1 MINLT
6 NVTKNYGKNKGI
18 TDFTFSFEKG
28 NVYGLIGPNG
38 AGKTTL
44 IKCMTNFIYKQKGT
58 IKKDFKNANTLKNI
72 AYMPEFNFLIPGSV
86 KNNIDFF
93 TLTYND
99 VDKDVLQSILD
110 AFNIGLKDGVKN
122 LSTGQSKALRFALTA
137 SRRTAVYLF
146 DEPFS
151 GLDVMTRKKIVTQI
165 IKTIPIEEAC
175 VIISS
180 HELHDMDQLLDT
192 VVVIDQSQL
201 LTAKNVDAIK
211 QGNQSLYDWFINQF

>member
-1 MINLT
+1 MISLT

-18 TDFTFSFEKG
+18 SDFSYTFEKG

-44 IKCMTNFIYKQKGT
+44 LKCITNFIYKQVGT
-58 IKKDFKNANTLKNI
+58 IKKDFKQPNTLKNI

-99 VDKDVLQSILD
+99 TDKDILQSILD
-110 AFNIGLKDGVKN
+110 AFGIDLKHNVKN

-151 GLDVMTRKKIVTQI
+151 GLDVITRKKIVTQI
-165 IKTIPIEEAC
+165 IKSIPIEESC

-192 VVVIDQSQL
+192 VVVIDQSHL
-201 LTAKNVDAIK
+201 LTAKDVDAIK
-211 QGNQSLYDWFINQF
+211 QDSQSLYDWFINQF